1 LQVAERRS
9 ASAIT
14 SRDRR
19 HHRPVCFFG
28 IDLPAH
34 NGIKQPV
41 SIGIDLPTSFGI
53 DLPTH
58 NGIKQPVSIGIDLP
72 TSFGI
77 DLPAHNGIKQP
88 VSIGIDLPT
97 FFGFARWLASSCLL
111 ASASWRSSSV
121 STGILIV
128 FTRLASVLTCVLV
141 GIHILNL
148 EWIRYCVL
156 GSFGSNGKDRSRC
169 SC

>member
-53 DLPTH
+53 DLP
-58 NGIKQPVSIGIDLP
+58 
-72 TSFGI
+72 
-77 DLPAHNGIKQP
+77 AHNGIKQP

-97 FFGFARWLASSCLL
+97 FFAFARWLASSCLL

-121 STGILIV
+121 STGILIA
-128 FTRLASVLTCVLV
+128 FTRLASSCLLASVLTCVLV